1 MKDLHLRSIRM
12 YRNAKDERR
21 TLKILGL
28 KSNSSTVGFYD
39 IPLKSGITAQVIAD
53 DGYSSSEWEHV
64 SASTKTRCLTWE
76 EMCEIKD
83 IFFNEDEAVIQI
95 HPPQSEY
102 VNNHEYCLH
111 LWRPKTKEIPLPPK
125 DLV

>member
-1 MKDLHLRSIRM
+1 MKDLHLKSIRM
-12 YRNAKDERR
+12 YRNSKAERR
-21 TLKILGL
+21 TMKILGL
-28 KSNSSTVGFYD
+28 KTNPTTVGFYD
-39 IPLKSGITAQVIAD
+39 IPLRSGITAQVIAD
-53 DGYSSSEWEHV
+53 NGQSSAEWEHV

-95 HPPQSEY
+95 HPPKIDY
-102 VNNHEYCLH
+102 VNTHEYCLH

-125 DLV
+125 NLV